1 MIMLFLSESFD
12 RRVDK
17 LRGNSYNE
25 FDAIIEALK
34 QYSAEYGIEW
44 SER

>member
-1 MIMLFLSESFD
+1 MLFLSESFD

-17 LRGNSYNE
+17 LRGNGYNE
-25 FDAIIEALK
+25 FDTIIEALK